1 MSEELERKPHE
12 RIYTPDEIM
21 EMDAKA
27 PPLAY
32 RDIQG
37 RNDRHYEEHATGVMA
52 FLQMPRRL
60 SEVNEWAT
68 TCKPRIPSKLAEE
81 VVFWLELKG
90 KVIREKGNGS
100 ATYRAATP
108 ERLAAIARLAGKKG
122 DDMWITR
129 EEAEKILGVAG
140 SWFYVPTNT
149 KDVNRKK
156 EGNAYLYERASVV
169 ALAARREGS
178 SQVMVEARKSLV
190 AKVIAGKQRG
200 NTVRAA
206 PVARTPEKPDDYRAH
221 ILWVTCGV
229 TLGEFTPEEALKRIE
244 ALSVGQ

>member
-27 PPLAY
+27 PALIE
-32 RDIQG
+32 RDLQP
-37 RNDRHYEEHATGVMA
+37 RNDRNYEEHAIGVMA

-129 EEAEKILGVAG
+129 EEAAKILGVAG

-169 ALAARREGS
+169 ALA
-178 SQVMVEARKSLV
+178 SQRAGTPAAPKRASYAASV
-190 AKVIAGKQRG
+190 AKPKP
-200 NTVRAA
+200 AA
-206 PVARTPEKPDDYRAH
+206 TACPDDYRAH